1 MQGFRLAGA
10 QPYLALWEALALQF
24 DEAGLAGLSV
34 DAPRQVQDYLDWVD
48 YRYIDNHF
56 VCNGA
61 VICPFFDDPNDDA
74 ARERLEDAYPSLE
87 IRVIDART
95 LVAIGGSIHYITQQ
109 RPKDVS

>member
-1 MQGFRLAGA
+1 M
-10 QPYLALWEALALQF
+10 
-24 DEAGLAGLSV
+24 AGLSV
-34 DAPRQVQDYLDWVD
+34 DAPRQIQYHRDWVN
-48 YRYIDNHF
+48 YSHINHY
-56 VCNGA
+56 VCNGE

-95 LVAIGGSIHYITQQ
+95 LVAIGGSIHYSTQQ